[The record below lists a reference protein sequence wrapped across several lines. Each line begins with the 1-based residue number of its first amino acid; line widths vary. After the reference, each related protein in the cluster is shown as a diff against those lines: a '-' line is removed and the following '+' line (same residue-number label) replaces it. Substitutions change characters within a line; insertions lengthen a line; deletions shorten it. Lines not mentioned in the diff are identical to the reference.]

1 MEIETVAECP
11 KVVEK
16 SEQLVGEYNAAAKGI
31 LSHQHCKVLASL
43 GNCNCAKG
51 CSVSTFSQVTL
62 TMMSFRVLGNS

>member
-31 LSHQHCKVLASL
+31 LSYQHCKVLASL
-43 GNCNCAKG
+43 GNCANG
-51 CSVSTFSQVTL
+51 CSVSMFSQVTL